1 MQELFDVADAAV
13 TVRHPL
19 KYMQYGETVTLGDLQ
34 ERARQH
40 REIVLGVVDNST
52 NGVVMTNKTA
62 YVRHCDIKSI
72 IVLSG

>member
-1 MQELFDVADAAV
+1 MEDAAV

-19 KYMQYGETVTLGDLQ
+19 KYMQYGETASLGELQ

-40 REIVLGVVDNST
+40 GEIVLGVVDNST
-52 NGVVMTNKTA
+52 NGIVMTNKQA
-62 YVRHCDIKSI
+62 SIRHCDIKSI